1 MMWQLILY
9 AIVLLVALSIG
20 DVIRAK
26 PTFKSALKM
35 ALNRNVLVPMWFAP
49 LFVSISLVIASSG
62 YTELSKHSTSIDA
75 ITLLGGMSV
84 TVEIIAM
91 GVLAVWMWDILY
103 SWRKKKQSQYFSWVE
118 KIDKQGLWKYT
129 DEEKKYIVKHNSEF
143 KEKMRERFPF
153 INKFYKKGV

>member
-129 DEEKKYIVKHNSEF
+129 DAELAYLKEDKENFFAKMYKYFPILKKL
-143 KEKMRERFPF
+143 
-153 INKFYKKGV
+153 KKVV